1 MRIWAYMVN
10 VYLFAI
16 LSKLNY
22 MTEYQLIYN
31 YINRTIQ
38 KPVRQAMDRCEKSY
52 FNVPYSSHASRN
64 FDRTSLTMMAIMVTM
79 ESVFPVILQET
90 RMEFT

>member
-31 YINRTIQ
+31 YISKTIQ
-38 KPVRQAMDRCEKSY
+38 KLVRQAMDRCEK
-52 FNVPYSSHASRN
+52 
-64 FDRTSLTMMAIMVTM
+64 
-79 ESVFPVILQET
+79 ILFQCPLQ
-90 RMEFT
+90 